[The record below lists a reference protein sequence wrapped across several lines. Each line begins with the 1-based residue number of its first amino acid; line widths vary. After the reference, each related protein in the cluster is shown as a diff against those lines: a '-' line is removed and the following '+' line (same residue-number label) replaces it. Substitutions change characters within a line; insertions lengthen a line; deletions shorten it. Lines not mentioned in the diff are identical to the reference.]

1 MFLIKQVKNNF
12 LVKGKGFRTIEYDN
26 FQKAQELCRL
36 RCHKLLH
43 NDDLK
48 IIKIPFFKIWLV
60 W

>member
-12 LVKGKGFRTIEYDN
+12 LVKGKGFRVIEYDN
-26 FQKAQELCRL
+26 FQNALELCRL
-36 RCHKLLH
+36 RCYKLLH
-43 NDDLK
+43 NNDLK